1 MEQHFDISRIIGIE
15 LRGITKTS
23 YRWLPRKQKTFFFGL
38 IKRNSWYN
46 EGYYDHGCYE
56 ECYESGC
63 WDASEYTTEELRG
76 YGYVVDESTRTVY
89 DKPHVTVFLEGEYKV
104 YQKFDSESEASEW
117 VGDLRRA
124 SGKDFEVII
133 K

>member
-23 YRWLPRKQKTFFFGL
+23 YRWLPKKQKTFFFGL
-38 IKRNSWYN
+38 IKRNAWHA
-46 EGYYDHGCYE
+46 EGYYQNGCYE

-63 WDASEYTTEELRG
+63 WDASEYTAEELRG
-76 YGYVVDESTRTVY
+76 YGYIVDESTETVY
-89 DKPHVTVFLEGEYKV
+89 NKPNVTVFLEGECKV
-104 YQKFDSESEASEW
+104 HREFDSESEASEW
-117 VGDLRRA
+117 VDDLRRV
-124 SGKDFEVII
+124 SGKVFEVII

>member
-63 WDASEYTTEELRG
+63 WDASEYTAEELRG

-89 DKPHVTVFLEGEYKV
+89 NKPNVTVFLEGEYKI
-104 YQKFDSESEASEW
+104 YRKFESDSEASEW
-117 VGDLRRA
+117 VNGLKKR
-124 SGKDFEVII
+124 SGKEFEIII

>member
-89 DKPHVTVFLEGEYKV
+89 NKPNVTVFLEGECKV
-104 YQKFDSESEASEW
+104 YQNFDSESEASEW
-117 VGDLRRA
+117 VDDLRRV